1 MFQIV
6 SGLFHFVSC
15 GSGCSCCFELFPIV
29 LVLVLLVADCFY
41 SFQVVFQMFCVVLTS
56 FEFSD
61 VQFGCSALFYFVFD
75 GLKMLNV
82 LCCFR
87 LFLDCFWIV
96 FEFRIFFQC
105 SFGFKC
111 DSNCSKL
118 VLLCVKLLYWLFQL
132 VYVVQKNEVVF
143 GLLTRFLKICFRLI
157 NLVHARS
164 FDFVIGLF

>member
-56 FEFSD
+56 SEFSD
-61 VQFGCSALFYFVFD
+61 VQLGCSALFYFVFD
-75 GLKMLNV
+75 GLRRCSMCCVV
-82 LCCFR
+82 LG
-87 LFLDCFWIV
+87 CFWIV
-96 FEFRIFFQC
+96 FEFRFFQC

-118 VLLCVKLLYWLFQL
+118 VLLCVILLYWLFQV

-143 GLLTRFLKICFRLI
+143 GLLTRFLKFCFRLI